1 MKGSFRV
8 LKKYALRAST
18 AAPTVFKPV
27 LMGGEMYCDG
37 GIVGKSGDL
46 DLMLK
51 SSRRFFSPL
60 CSSFL
65 FVLPFQQVI
74 LLQSRFMRHEPFFP
88 TSLLSLL
95 CLLVLVVSQN

>member
-37 GIVGKSGDL
+37 GIVGKSCDT
-46 DLMLK
+46 
-51 SSRRFFSPL
+51 
-60 CSSFL
+60 SFDA
-65 FVLPFQQVI
+65 V
-74 LLQSRFMRHEPFFP
+74 
-88 TSLLSLL
+88 
-95 CLLVLVVSQN
+95 